1 MMRHRHLAWIF
12 AASALATIAVA
23 QEAAPPPPAPAPIGG
38 ADLRQVQMQAWISE
52 TSEQGLRELGVNLN
66 YTRFVRGEEQSGS
79 LQQIRTQVFDPL
91 TSNYRVTLPVPDQT
105 LFDPPLRPDLSGDIS
120 GGIQTQ
126 AGFGLSASVI
136 DTGHGTLESVFRA
149 IEQKSDVDLIS
160 KPELLVINNQPA
172 EILAG
177 GKFPYQ
183 DIQYDK
189 GIAQLNVQWQPIGVN
204 MKMTPMIQPDNSILL
219 TIAQLDVTD
228 IARIDNIR
236 GIDLPV
242 FSVRSQTGEVVVP
255 DGQAVV
261 IGGLSSKVVRN
272 NERRIPLIG
281 KLPILGFPFRGKRA
295 EAVNGLLLIFVRPTI
310 VDLREMT
317 PQAYN
322 ALNFW
327 QERRWENKR
336 RIGQEIQAMEDEI

>member
-1 MMRHRHLAWIF
+1 MSTARRYMVWICGALFAWTGSTQD
-12 AASALATIAVA
+12 A
-23 QEAAPPPPAPAPIGG
+23 PPPAPPPIGG
-38 ADLRQVQMQAWISE
+38 ADLRQVQIQAWISE
-52 TSEQGLRELGVNLN
+52 TTEQGLRELGVNLD
-66 YTRFVRGEEQSGS
+66 YTRFVRGVEQSGS
-79 LQQIRTQVFDPL
+79 LQEIRTQVFDPF
-91 TSNYRVTLPVPDQT
+91 NEDYRVTLPVPDPT
-105 LFDPPLRPDLSGDIS
+105 LFDPPLRPDLSGDLS
-120 GGIQTQ
+120 GGVQSQ
-126 AGFGLSASVI
+126 AGVGLTASII
-136 DTGHGTLESVFRA
+136 DTGHGTIEAIFRA
-149 IEQKSDVDLIS
+149 IERKSDVDLIS

-183 DIQYDK
+183 DIKYEK
-189 GIAQLNVQWQPIGVN
+189 GVAQLNVQWQPIGVN
-204 MKMTPMIQPDNSILL
+204 MKMTPSIQTDNTILL
-219 TIAQLDVTD
+219 NIDQLDVTD
-228 IARIDNIR
+228 ISRIDNIR
-236 GIDLPV
+236 GVDLPV

-272 NERRIPLIG
+272 NERRVPLIG
-281 KLPILGFPFRGKRA
+281 NLPLIGFPFRGKRA
-295 EAVNGLLLIFVRPTI
+295 EAVNGLLLVFVRPTI

-336 RIGQEIQAMEDEI
+336 RIGQEIQAMEDEL

>member
-1 MMRHRHLAWIF
+1 MITRSALLILVVLAVSLAW
-12 AASALATIAVA
+12 A
-23 QEAAPPPPAPAPIGG
+23 QEVPPAPGPIGG
-38 ADLRQVQMQAWISE
+38 ADLRQVQIQAWISE
-52 TSEQGLRELGVNLN
+52 TTEQGLRELGVNLD
-66 YTRFVRGEEQSGS
+66 YKRFVRGQEQSGS

-91 TSNYRVTLPVPDQT
+91 NENYRVTLPVPNPT
-105 LFDPPLRPDLSGDIS
+105 LFDPPLRPDLSGDLS
-120 GGIQTQ
+120 GGVQTQ
-126 AGFGLSASVI
+126 AGVGLTASVI
-136 DTGHGTLESVFRA
+136 DTGHGTIEAMFRA
-149 IEQKSDVDLIS
+149 IERKSDVDLIS
-160 KPELLVINNQPA
+160 KPELLVINGQAA

-189 GIAQLNVQWQPIGVN
+189 GVAQLNVQWQPIGVN
-204 MKMTPMIQPDNSILL
+204 MKMTPAIQPDNSVLL
-219 TIAQLDVTD
+219 NIDQLDVTD
-228 IARIDNIR
+228 ISRIDNIR
-236 GIDLPV
+236 GVDLPV

-272 NERRIPLIG
+272 NERRVPIIGNLPLI
-281 KLPILGFPFRGKRA
+281 GFPFRGKRA
-295 EAVNGLLLIFVRPTI
+295 EAENGLLLVFVRPTI